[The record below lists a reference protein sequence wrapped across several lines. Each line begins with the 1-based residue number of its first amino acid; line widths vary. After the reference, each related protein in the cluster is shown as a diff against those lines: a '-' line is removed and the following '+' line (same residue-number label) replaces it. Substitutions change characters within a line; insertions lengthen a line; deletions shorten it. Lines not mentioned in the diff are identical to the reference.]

1 MALVTARSHPDARHQ
16 MPMVP
21 WLRRTPA
28 QQLPRDQVPA
38 TPPKVPMKMTARQ
51 ALSQAQRLS
60 TQPAAV
66 AAVAPARMCGR
77 TKL

>member
-1 MALVTARSHPDARHQ
+1 
-16 MPMVP
+16 MVS
-21 WLRRTPA
+21 WLRRMPA
-28 QQLPRDQVPA
+28 QQLPPDRALA
-38 TPPKVPMKMTARQ
+38 TPPEPSTSPKVPMKMTARRALLQ
-51 ALSQAQRLS
+51 AHRLS